1 MLAIRQEQGIQ
12 DIDRLC
18 YTCHAHIPGIAVE
31 DVECQC
37 GCNGIAH
44 RALLIQRRACIKRT
58 AVPVSPLTDN
68 QFTFSRCRPERPLRF
83 RKCFKTVIYQ
93 AALLVND
100 IFQLFASIDHVIPLF
115 FIELFLRLKLF
126 QIPVVKMEIIAV
138 KRWHTVFSHLL
149 EKVFRP
155 RNTLFWLVPIRTAG
169 NAFRRKRLIAR
180 SKGWTGRCKFP
191 IFIRIHLRRHFSA
204 AIPYFISNA
213 PVFYLK
219 RRFVPVY
226 LPLSG
231 KCCGFSPV
239 AILHPFT
246 HFSRRTCHHIDI
258 KPWLCADHFTE
269 FHHLVR
275 TELIRIGFKCTKIF
289 IISNRPV
296 LSWSD
301 TVSPVVNIRIASA
314 RPADHRRMQLL
325 KCIHKVFSDSM
336 IIRNLRILTDPDTI
350 VNTGAKEFNK
360 VSLQLRVNIVLSD

>member
-1 MLAIRQEQGIQ
+1 
-12 DIDRLC
+12 
-18 YTCHAHIPGIAVE
+18 
-31 DVECQC
+31 
-37 GCNGIAH
+37 
-44 RALLIQRRACIKRT
+44 
-58 AVPVSPLTDN
+58 
-68 QFTFSRCRPERPLRF
+68 
-83 RKCFKTVIYQ
+83 
-93 AALLVND
+93 
-100 IFQLFASIDHVIPLF
+100 
-115 FIELFLRLKLF
+115 
-126 QIPVVKMEIIAV
+126 MEIIAV

-155 RNTLFWLVPIRTAG
+155 RNTLFWLVSIRTAG
-169 NAFRRKRLIAR
+169 NAFWRKRLIAR
-180 SKGWTGRCKFP
+180 SKGRTGRCKFP

-204 AIPYFISNA
+204 AIPDFISNT

-219 RRFVPVY
+219 RRFVSVY

-239 AILHPFT
+239 AVFHPFT
-246 HFSRRTCHHIDI
+246 HLCRRTCHHVDI

-275 TELIRIGFKCTKIF
+275 TKLIRIGFKCTKIF

-325 KCIHKVFSDSM
+325 KRIHKIFADSM

-350 VNTGAKEFNK
+350 VNTRTKKFYK
-360 VSLQLRVNIVLSD
+360 MSLQLRVNIILSD

>member
-1 MLAIRQEQGIQ
+1 M
-12 DIDRLC
+12 
-18 YTCHAHIPGIAVE
+18 
-31 DVECQC
+31 
-37 GCNGIAH
+37 
-44 RALLIQRRACIKRT
+44 
-58 AVPVSPLTDN
+58 
-68 QFTFSRCRPERPLRF
+68 
-83 RKCFKTVIYQ
+83 
-93 AALLVND
+93 ND
-100 IFQLFASIDHVIPLF
+100 IFQLFASIDHIIPLF
-115 FIELFLRLKLF
+115 FIKLFLCLKLF

-155 RNTLFWLVPIRTAG
+155 HNTLFWLVAIRTAG
-169 NAFRRKRLIAR
+169 NAFWRKCLIAR
-180 SKGWTGRCKFP
+180 SKGRTGRCKFP

-204 AIPYFISNA
+204 AIPDFISNT

-219 RRFVPVY
+219 RRFVSVY

-239 AILHPFT
+239 AVFHPFT
-246 HFSRRTCHHIDI
+246 HLCRRTCHHVDI

-325 KCIHKVFSDSM
+325 KRIHKIFADSM
-336 IIRNLRILTDPDTI
+336 IIRNLRILTDPDAI
-350 VNTGAKEFNK
+350 VNTRTKKFYK
-360 VSLQLRVNIVLSD
+360 MSLQLRVNIILSD